1 LFKNGIRPFFRFPL
15 SAPLPQVT
23 SRYTSREK
31 ESIKIYQEVQSMK
44 FLKNRFVIGA
54 LCIVAALLIAFFA
67 LPSLQNGNQGAY
79 VSAVR
84 MKQPIETGTQL
95 TAEMLET
102 VSIPETLIEG
112 SISDISSAVGKYAV
126 ADLYMGDYLTAEKL
140 SSTLAEQ
147 NSFPAG
153 TARGKTVVSVT
164 LPTLASGVSGHLL
177 PGDVV
182 TVMALP
188 RGSVNQSLGVEP
200 ETEETDLSGAVI
212 YPELRYVEVCMV
224 TASDGADASV
234 EVQPDED
241 TKNSLPVTVS
251 FYATEQQA
259 LLLAELENQSIIHLA
274 FVARG
279 ADVTKYVPDAVLADT
294 EVG

>member
-1 LFKNGIRPFFRFPL
+1 
-15 SAPLPQVT
+15 
-23 SRYTSREK
+23 
-31 ESIKIYQEVQSMK
+31 MK

-84 MKQPIETGTQL
+84 MKQPIEAGTQL

-102 VSIPETLIEG
+102 VSIPETLVEG
-112 SISDISSAVGKYAV
+112 SISDISSAVGQYAV
-126 ADLYMGDYLTAEKL
+126 ADLYMGDYLTAAKL
-140 SSTLAEQ
+140 SSTLVEQ

-153 TARGKTVVSVT
+153 TARGKTVVSIT

-182 TVMALP
+182 TVIALP
-188 RGSVNQSLGVEP
+188 KGSVNQSLGVEP

-212 YPELRYVEVCMV
+212 YPELRYIEVCMV

-234 EVQPDED
+234 EAQPDED

-279 ADVTKYVPDAVLADT
+279 EDVTKYVPDTVLADT